1 MVAEQWR
8 GVGFGVIIH
17 ALRFGVIV
25 GALWIAPL
33 VGITGWYMGL
43 FANGLCGLYA
53 AVLITH
59 YRLWN
64 TIGIRRLW
72 HGRTAALF
80 LLVPLAESLA
90 WILPNGLA
98 FVPPGFGL
106 WALTLALVGFNE
118 ELISRGLV
126 LHRLRQSFGTFPA
139 VILTGALFGLQHLS
153 LFATS
158 DRGTYDIVTNMLMS
172 GTVGFAFAAFQ
183 YRFSWIWPLIILHA
197 FADFTAIW
205 ARSPHGDLFA
215 AGTAVIFV
223 AYGVVVLRTVPVPRF
238 GAANDTEIEPPS
250 AGGSRSGPGTA
261 GGSDP
266 MTVNGTSGKADQ
278 LQE

>member
-1 MVAEQWR
+1 MTGEQWR
-8 GVGFGVIIH
+8 GVGFGVLIH
-17 ALRFGVIV
+17 AVRFGVIA
-25 GALWIAPL
+25 GALWLAPL

-43 FANGLCGLYA
+43 FANVLCSIYA

-64 TIGIRRLW
+64 AIGIRRLW
-72 HGRTAALF
+72 KGRTAALF
-80 LLVPLAESLA
+80 LMVPLAESLA
-90 WILPNGLA
+90 WILPDGLDV
-98 FVPPGFGL
+98 VPPGFGL
-106 WALTLALVGFNE
+106 WALTLLLVGFNE

-126 LHRLRQSFGTFPA
+126 LHRLRGSFGAFPA

-158 DRGTYDIVTNMLMS
+158 DRGAYDILTNVLMS
-172 GTVGFAFAAFQ
+172 GTVGFAFAAYQ
-183 YRFSWIWPLIILHA
+183 YRFSWIWPLILLHA

-223 AYGVVVLRTVPVPRF
+223 AYGVAALHTALVPTSGSASGTKV
-238 GAANDTEIEPPS
+238 EPPS
-250 AGGSRSGPGTA
+250 AGGAFPS
-261 GGSDP
+261 
-266 MTVNGTSGKADQ
+266 
-278 LQE
+278 